1 MLIKDEAPA
10 AKKRR
15 RRRKPKAAGEAGEAS
30 IAEPQD

>member
-15 RRRKPKAAGEAGEAS
+15 RRKPKSEGLGVRGEE
-30 IAEPQD
+30 

>member
-15 RRRKPKAAGEAGEAS
+15 RRKPKAAGPVGEAS
-30 IAEPQD
+30 AAEPQG